1 MAMDRVDQD
10 YLNEIVNASTSDVG
24 EVRHNVDIK
33 DDGTTEDDI
42 KVGHWYIH
50 HGRDRIVVR
59 FSYIQS
65 MPITTKVMSPIPARH
80 T

>member
-33 DDGTTEDDI
+33 DDGTTEDDF
-42 KVGHWYIH
+42 KVGQQYI
-50 HGRDRIVVR
+50 
-59 FSYIQS
+59 Y
-65 MPITTKVMSPIPARH
+65 M
-80 T
+80 